1 MENLKQASG
10 EIQARVRPLNFLGQ
24 SFALLLSFTI
34 DILFRTA
41 ILWTLVDIRVSYN
54 HCNISRVC
62 LLVKMASKTLTRSI
76 PACDVYVRLETT
88 GAAIK
93 IARWTTKNQ

>member
-10 EIQARVRPLNFLGQ
+10 EIQARVRPQNFLGQ

-41 ILWTLVDIRVSYN
+41 ILWKLFDIRFSYN
-54 HCNISRVC
+54 HCNFSCVC
-62 LLVKMASKTLTRSI
+62 LLVKMASKTVTRSI
-76 PACDVYVRLETT
+76 TRGLKMRLRILTILNCKE
-88 GAAIK
+88 
-93 IARWTTKNQ
+93 